1 MAEFVEAIARTAH
14 VDLGRPAFLVFPQ
27 NGPLILQTI
36 TRSQAER
43 YLAAID
49 GIGVEDTFYF
59 GDADENNPLDPQ
71 LDTLASIDRFRDA
84 GKLVLAVDYLTDPN
98 RQADFYARARA
109 AGFVPFAG
117 VRALDRVSPQP

>member
-1 MAEFVEAIARTAH
+1 M
-14 VDLGRPAFLVFPQ
+14 
-27 NGPLILQTI
+27 ILQTL

-59 GDADENNPLDPQ
+59 GDA
-71 LDTLASIDRFRDA
+71 
-84 GKLVLAVDYLTDPN
+84 GKLVLAVDYLTDPD

-117 VRALDRVSPQP
+117 VRALDRVPPQP